1 MAVVATVETMAK
13 DTVKIAKLRVDI
25 PDSLR
30 TRLKTQAVRR
40 GVTMG
45 DLLQDLLDQPL
56 RELELEALEEVKGGS
71 K

>member
-1 MAVVATVETMAK
+1 MKRMDKDAEKTVQ
-13 DTVKIAKLRVDI
+13 LRVDI
-25 PDSLR
+25 PDALR

-45 DLLQDLLDQPL
+45 ELLQELIEKPL
-56 RELELEALEEVKGGS
+56 RHLEIEALEEAKT

>member
-1 MAVVATVETMAK
+1 MDKHAEKTVQ
-13 DTVKIAKLRVDI
+13 LRVDI
-25 PDSLR
+25 PESLR

-45 DLLQDLLDQPL
+45 DLLQDLLDKPL
-56 RELELEALEEVKGGS
+56 RGLELEALEEVKGGS